1 MTKDISAMQPEELL
15 KHIEEAQ
22 KLFEQKK
29 ESELDNL
36 AREIS
41 AAVEKSS
48 FSLEDLARK
57 LGLKLADDVAVINDT
72 QKSKAPYKYFNP
84 ANNTQ
89 GWSGKGRPPEWLIHY
104 LKEIRKVKYTDFSTS
119 DPLIAPELAKLEK
132 K

>member
-1 MTKDISAMQPEELL
+1 MTKDISTMQPEELL

-22 KLFEQKK
+22 KLLEQKK

-36 AREIS
+36 AKEIS

-48 FSLEDLARK
+48 FSLKDVARK
-57 LGLKLADDVAVINDT
+57 LGLKLADDVAVISET

-84 ANNTQ
+84 ANQKQ
-89 GWSGKGRPPEWLIHY
+89 GWSGKGRVPAWLVNY
-104 LKEIRKVKYTDFSTS
+104 LREVRKIDFEDFSTK

-132 K
+132 N